1 MSSVMVMAEHR
12 NRALA
17 DVSYQVLSKGRQL
30 ADQAQVELLAVV
42 AGSDVDAYA
51 KQLSRWA
58 DRVLAVKNDRLE
70 EPLAEPYQ
78 RLLSRLITER
88 KPQIVLM
95 GHSSF
100 TADLVPSLS
109 VGLGVPLATDCIDIL
124 WQNGDLLVMRSIYNG
139 KLNAT
144 YSFAQSETVMI
155 TGRVGEFAVEEC
167 QRQGLVEEID
177 FAFEDEFDYK
187 KFEGYLEAE
196 AGGVDITQAEVLVSV
211 GRGIKDKKNL
221 EMVEELARVLGG
233 VVSCSRPIV
242 DYGWLPSERQVG
254 LSGKT
259 VQPKLYLGLG
269 ISGAF
274 QHVVGMKGARMTV
287 AINKDAK
294 APIFNVANYGI
305 VDDVLKVVP
314 ALVNKISEL
323 KGRTE

>member
-1 MSSVMVMAEHR
+1 MAGILVVAEYR
-12 NRALA
+12 NQALA

-42 AGSDVDAYA
+42 ADKDVDAYA
-51 KQLSRWA
+51 KELARWA
-58 DRVLAVKNDRLE
+58 DRVLAVKSDRLE
-70 EPLAEPYQ
+70 GLLAEPHQ
-78 RLLSRLITER
+78 KMVAHLIRER
-88 KPQIVLM
+88 KPGIVLM

-100 TADLVPSLS
+100 AMDMVPALS
-109 VGLGVPLATDCIDIL
+109 VELGIPLVTDCVDVF
-124 WQNGDLLVMRSIYNG
+124 WQNGAVLVTRSIYNG
-139 KLNAT
+139 KVNAT
-144 YSFAQSETVMI
+144 YSFAESETVLI
-155 TGRVGEFAVEEC
+155 TGRVGEFPVEEG
-167 QRQGLVEEID
+167 QRQGQVEEIE
-177 FAFEDEFDYK
+177 FAFAEEFDYK

-196 AGGVDITQAEVLVSV
+196 VGGVDITQAEVLVSV

-221 EMVEELARVLGG
+221 QMVEELAGLLGG

-287 AINKDAK
+287 VINRDAK
-294 APIFNVANYGI
+294 APIFSVANYGI
-305 VDDVLKVVP
+305 VDDILQVVP
-314 ALVNKISEL
+314 ALVKKISEL
-323 KGRTE
+323 KGKTK

>member
-1 MSSVMVMAEHR
+1 MSSILVVAEHR
-12 NRALA
+12 DQALA

-30 ADQAQVELLAVV
+30 ADRAQMELLAVV
-42 AGSDVDAYA
+42 AGRNVNAHA
-51 KQLSRWA
+51 KELARWA
-58 DRVLAVKNDRLE
+58 DRVLAIKSDRLE

-78 RLLSRLITER
+78 KIIAGLIRER
-88 KPQIVLM
+88 KPGIVLM
-95 GHSSF
+95 GHGSF
-100 TADLVPSLS
+100 AMDLAPSLS
-109 VGLGVPLATDCIDIL
+109 VELGIPLATDCVDIF
-124 WQNGDLLVMRSIYNG
+124 WQNGNVLVARSIYNG
-139 KLNAT
+139 KVNAT
-144 YSFAQSETVMI
+144 YSFAQSETVLI
-155 TGRVGEFAVEEC
+155 TGRVGEFPVEEGH
-167 QRQGLVEEID
+167 RQGLVEGIE
-177 FAFEDEFDYK
+177 FAFEEEFDYK

-221 EMVEELARVLGG
+221 EMAEELARVLGG

-274 QHVVGMKGARMTV
+274 QHVVGMKDARMTV

-294 APIFNVANYGI
+294 APIFSVANYGI
-305 VDDVLKVVP
+305 VDDMLKVVP
-314 ALVNKISEL
+314 ALVDKISEI
-323 KGRTE
+323 KGKTE